1 MMVKIGFRKPSL
13 RKSISARTK
22 GRATRAIKK
31 AIIPNYGRRG
41 MGWAHPKRKIY
52 NTIYNKTT
60 FDTRKLFINNS
71 SSKNKS
77 TSGTINK
84 QYKINYQNEA
94 NMNSNKNNPQ
104 STAGKPKAQ
113 IRYFKIKSQKDI
125 KTNRQLYYLKIV
137 RSCFLWLG
145 TVLAV
150 FGQLKIGIY
159 PLIIWAILKIPTL
172 SFGEPINPR
181 DVKNNISELNK
192 KP

>member
-1 MMVKIGFRKPSL
+1 
-13 RKSISARTK
+13 
-22 GRATRAIKK
+22 
-31 AIIPNYGRRG
+31 
-41 MGWAHPKRKIY
+41 
-52 NTIYNKTT
+52 
-60 FDTRKLFINNS
+60 
-71 SSKNKS
+71 
-77 TSGTINK
+77 
-84 QYKINYQNEA
+84 
-94 NMNSNKNNPQ
+94 MNSNKNNLH

-113 IRYFKIKSQKDI
+113 IRYFKIKNQKDI

-172 SFGEPINPR
+172 SFGEPINPK
-181 DVKNNISELNK
+181 DVKNNVSELNK